1 MSIGVEIVGWTSAIV
16 ILAAYALVT
25 AGRLT
30 GRSPLFQWMNLAGAA
45 GFVFY
50 GWQKEAIA
58 SVALNL
64 IWAVIAAGALW
75 TIWKRKGSS
84 TSVT

>member
-1 MSIGVEIVGWTSAIV
+1 
-16 ILAAYALVT
+16 VT
-25 AGRLT
+25 TGRLT

-50 GWQKEAIA
+50 GWWKEAVA

-64 IWAVIAAGALW
+64 IWAIIAGVALW
-75 TIWKRKGSS
+75 AIWKGKGSS
-84 TSVT
+84 TSAM

>member
-1 MSIGVEIVGWTSAIV
+1 
-16 ILAAYALVT
+16 VT

-50 GWQKEAIA
+50 GWQKEAVA

-75 TIWKRKGSS
+75 TIWKHKGSS
-84 TSVT
+84 TSAM

>member
-1 MSIGVEIVGWTSAIV
+1 MT
-16 ILAAYALVT
+16 T
-25 AGRLT
+25 GRLT

-50 GWQKEAIA
+50 GWQKDAVA

-64 IWAVIAAGALW
+64 IWAVIAGVALW
-75 TIWKRKGSS
+75 TIWKHRGSS
-84 TSVT
+84 TSAM

>member
-1 MSIGVEIVGWTSAIV
+1 MSVGVEIVGWTSAVV

-25 AGRLT
+25 TGRLT
-30 GRSPLFQWMNLAGAA
+30 GRSLLFQLMNLAGAG

-50 GWQKEAIA
+50 GWTKDAVA

-64 IWAVIAAGALW
+64 IWAGITGVALW
-75 TIWKRKGSS
+75 TIWRRKGSS
-84 TSVT
+84 TSAM